1 MDDFIRDLIQAL
13 NEIVRIID
21 NFFMS
26 ICKCGQQE
34 PETFEMISYPETP
47 KLLYH
52 VDEHYI

>member
-13 NEIVRIID
+13 NEIVKIID

-34 PETFEMISYPETP
+34 PETFEIIYPDKP
-47 KLLYH
+47 ALLYT